1 MCTVGGC
8 KSEGDI
14 HVFDINK
21 PTLKARLAKGPPL
34 GAYWFA
40 LGNLAVIEAALHAG
54 AEAVVIDMQ
63 HGLFDRRLL
72 EAAIGIV
79 PASVPC
85 LVRVEDDTPGAIG
98 RALDAGAEGVIVP
111 LVETAEQARSA
122 AAACH
127 YPPKGIRSG
136 GGVRPL
142 RDFARYYGAAAE
154 AIAVGVMIETRRGV
168 QSAKAIAA
176 AENVDFVFIG
186 TGDLA
191 LSLGTSPGSEA
202 HAKACRKI
210 RDASR
215 AAGTPCGIFTLEAQ
229 SAAACI
235 ADGYAMAIVAND
247 ISAANDYFASAAA
260 TFRAARRPR
269 KK

>member
-1 MCTVGGC
+1 M
-8 KSEGDI
+8 
-14 HVFDINK
+14 FDLSK
-21 PTLKARLAKGPPL
+21 PTLKKRLAEGRPF

-40 LGNLAVIEAALHAG
+40 LGNLALIETALHAG
-54 AEAVVIDMQ
+54 AEAIVIDMQ
-63 HGLFDRRLL
+63 HGLFDRALL
-72 EAAIGIV
+72 EAAVGLV

-85 LVRVEDDTPGAIG
+85 MVRVEDGTPGAIG

-111 LVETAEQARSA
+111 LVETAEQARGV

-136 GGVRPL
+136 GGVRPT
-142 RDFARYYGAAAE
+142 RDFARYMAAAGSV
-154 AIAVGVMIETRRGV
+154 AVGVMIETKRGV
-168 QSAKAIAA
+168 QNAKAIAA
-176 AENVDFVFIG
+176 VENVDFVFIG
-186 TGDLA
+186 TGDLS

-202 HAKACRKI
+202 HTKACRKI

-247 ISAANDYFASAAA
+247 VTAATDYFSAAA
-260 TFRAARRPR
+260 KTFGAAQRPR
-269 KK
+269 KR